1 MEAYIF
7 RARCYN
13 VVDGDTIDC
22 TVDVGFGMSTTQ
34 RFRLWGVNCPEKRS
48 PVTETRMK
56 AYQAM
61 EFTASL
67 IFNEDI
73 MIQTYKDDVFGRYLA
88 KVFIPEDDTVDVI
101 GEKTY
106 TCLNDLLILEGLAVP
121 FMRDTELLSK

>member
-7 RARCYN
+7 RAHCYN

-48 PVTETRMK
+48 TVVETKMK

-67 IFNEDI
+67 IFNEEI
-73 MIQTYKDDVFGRYLA
+73 MIQTYEDDVFGRYLA

-106 TCLNDLLILEGLAVP
+106 TCLNHLLILEGLAVP